1 MYRSS
6 LDSARTRVIWDTYSP
21 EWDEEWHVRNVS
33 PQAKLRVRMF
43 DKDERPW
50 DEDDFICEFTMDLT
64 QDFNG
69 PVMVRSVKGS
79 DVTIWLEVR
88 DPQC

>member
-1 MYRSS
+1 
-6 LDSARTRVIWDTYSP
+6 
-21 EWDEEWHVRNVS
+21 
-33 PQAKLRVRMF
+33 MF

-50 DEDDFICEFTMDLT
+50 DEDDFICEFTMDLA